1 MITNIDNNRFCQQ
14 EESYFY
20 YYHPDARPSAVMLQI
35 VRPILA
41 GLIFVSSCNDLN
53 VINKYNYNLHQLK
66 STLSVCR
73 KMSRFMM
80 TTKLSAV
87 MIQTGRPTSSND
99 PTCFGSEITRLTGE
113 LLADTTQM
121 APYIQITWEPR
132 LNTLTSSVTYPPMM
146 WLNVD
151 RLNMWTSGE
160 MSVRIA
166 QWKPGI
172 KKGIFLC
179 IPTVLKKQTVISTE
193 TRQTQ
198 PYKTRTTLDCI
209 RRWIPNFVVL
219 QAQMQRLSSGL
230 EVLYDFPACWVPGVC

>member
-1 MITNIDNNRFCQQ
+1 MITYIDNRLCQQ

-41 GLIFVSSCNDLN
+41 GLIFVSSCDDLI
-53 VINKYNYNLHQLK
+53 VIDKYNYDLHQLK

-132 LNTLTSSVTYPPMM
+132 LNTLTSSVTYPQMM
-146 WLNVD
+146 YLNVD
-151 RLNMWTSGE
+151 RSNMWTSGE
-160 MSVRIA
+160 ISVGIA
-166 QWKPGI
+166 
-172 KKGIFLC
+172 
-179 IPTVLKKQTVISTE
+179 QTVIS
-193 TRQTQ
+193 
-198 PYKTRTTLDCI
+198 LDCI

-219 QAQMQRLSSGL
+219 QAQMQLLSSGL
-230 EVLYDFPACWVPGVC
+230 EALCDFPTRWAPGAC

>member
-20 YYHPDARPSAVMLQI
+20 YCHPDARPSAVMLQI

-41 GLIFVSSCNDLN
+41 GLIFVSSCNDLI
-53 VINKYNYNLHQLK
+53 VINKYNYDLHQLK

-113 LLADTTQM
+113 LFADTTQM

-132 LNTLTSSVTYPPMM
+132 LNTLTSSVTYPQMM
-146 WLNVD
+146 YLNVD
-151 RLNMWTSGE
+151 RSNMWTSGE
-160 MSVRIA
+160 ISVGIA
-166 QWKPGI
+166 
-172 KKGIFLC
+172 
-179 IPTVLKKQTVISTE
+179 QTVIS
-193 TRQTQ
+193 
-198 PYKTRTTLDCI
+198 LDCI

-219 QAQMQRLSSGL
+219 QAQMQLLSSGL
-230 EVLYDFPACWVPGVC
+230 EALCDFPTRWAPGAC

>member
-20 YYHPDARPSAVMLQI
+20 YCHPDARPSAVMLQI

-41 GLIFVSSCNDLN
+41 GLIFVSSCNDLI
-53 VINKYNYNLHQLK
+53 VINKYNYDLHQLK

-113 LLADTTQM
+113 LFADTTQM
-121 APYIQITWEPR
+121 APYIQITWEPH
-132 LNTLTSSVTYPPMM
+132 LNTLTSSVTYPQMM
-146 WLNVD
+146 YLNVD
-151 RLNMWTSGE
+151 RSNMWTSGE
-160 MSVRIA
+160 ISVGIA
-166 QWKPGI
+166 
-172 KKGIFLC
+172 
-179 IPTVLKKQTVISTE
+179 QTVIS
-193 TRQTQ
+193 
-198 PYKTRTTLDCI
+198 LDCI

-219 QAQMQRLSSGL
+219 QAQMQLLSSGL
-230 EVLYDFPACWVPGVC
+230 EALCDFPTRWAPGAC

>member
-20 YYHPDARPSAVMLQI
+20 YCHPDARPSAVMLQI
-35 VRPILA
+35 FRPILA
-41 GLIFVSSCNDLN
+41 GLIFVSSCNDLI
-53 VINKYNYNLHQLK
+53 VINKYNYDLHQLK

-87 MIQTGRPTSSND
+87 MIQTGRPTSLND

-132 LNTLTSSVTYPPMM
+132 LNTLTSSVTYPQMM
-146 WLNVD
+146 YLNVD
-151 RLNMWTSGE
+151 RSNMWTSGE
-160 MSVRIA
+160 ISVGIA
-166 QWKPGI
+166 
-172 KKGIFLC
+172 
-179 IPTVLKKQTVISTE
+179 QTVIS
-193 TRQTQ
+193 
-198 PYKTRTTLDCI
+198 LDCI

-219 QAQMQRLSSGL
+219 QAQMQLLSSGL
-230 EVLYDFPACWVPGVC
+230 EALCDFPTRWAPGAC

>member
-1 MITNIDNNRFCQQ
+1 MITNIDNRFCQQ

-41 GLIFVSSCNDLN
+41 GLIFVSSCDDLY
-53 VINKYNYNLHQLK
+53 VINKYNYDLHQLK

-87 MIQTGRPTSSND
+87 MIQTGRPTSLND

-132 LNTLTSSVTYPPMM
+132 LNTLTSSVTYPQMM
-146 WLNVD
+146 YLNVD
-151 RLNMWTSGE
+151 RSNMWTSGE
-160 MSVRIA
+160 ISVGIA
-166 QWKPGI
+166 
-172 KKGIFLC
+172 
-179 IPTVLKKQTVISTE
+179 QTVIS
-193 TRQTQ
+193 
-198 PYKTRTTLDCI
+198 LDCI

-230 EVLYDFPACWVPGVC
+230 EVLYDFPACWVPGAC

>member
-41 GLIFVSSCNDLN
+41 GLIFDLN
-53 VINKYNYNLHQLK
+53 VINKYKYDLHQLK
-66 STLSVCR
+66 SILSVCR

-121 APYIQITWEPR
+121 APYIQIT
-132 LNTLTSSVTYPPMM
+132 
-146 WLNVD
+146 
-151 RLNMWTSGE
+151 
-160 MSVRIA
+160 
-166 QWKPGI
+166 
-172 KKGIFLC
+172 
-179 IPTVLKKQTVISTE
+179 
-193 TRQTQ
+193 
-198 PYKTRTTLDCI
+198 
-209 RRWIPNFVVL
+209 
-219 QAQMQRLSSGL
+219 
-230 EVLYDFPACWVPGVC
+230 

>member
-20 YYHPDARPSAVMLQI
+20 YYHPDARLSAVMLQI
-35 VRPILA
+35 VRLILA

-53 VINKYNYNLHQLK
+53 VINKYNYDLHQLK

-160 MSVRIA
+160 MSVGIA

-172 KKGIFLC
+172 KKDILLC
-179 IPTVLKKQTVISTE
+179 IPTVLNEQTVISTE
-193 TRQTQ
+193 TRQT
-198 PYKTRTTLDCI
+198 
-209 RRWIPNFVVL
+209 
-219 QAQMQRLSSGL
+219 
-230 EVLYDFPACWVPGVC
+230 

>member
-1 MITNIDNNRFCQQ
+1 
-14 EESYFY
+14 
-20 YYHPDARPSAVMLQI
+20 MLQI
-35 VRPILA
+35 VRVILA
-41 GLIFVSSCNDLN
+41 GLIFVSSCNDLI

-132 LNTLTSSVTYPPMM
+132 LNTLTSSVTYPQMM
-146 WLNVD
+146 YLNVD
-151 RLNMWTSGE
+151 RSNMWTSGE
-160 MSVRIA
+160 ISVGIA
-166 QWKPGI
+166 
-172 KKGIFLC
+172 
-179 IPTVLKKQTVISTE
+179 QTVIS
-193 TRQTQ
+193 
-198 PYKTRTTLDCI
+198 LDCI

-219 QAQMQRLSSGL
+219 QAQMQLLSSGL
-230 EVLYDFPACWVPGVC
+230 EALCDFPTRWAPGAC

>member
-1 MITNIDNNRFCQQ
+1 MITNIDNRFCQQ

-20 YYHPDARPSAVMLQI
+20 YCHPDARPSAVMLQI

-41 GLIFVSSCNDLN
+41 GLIFVSSCNDLI
-53 VINKYNYNLHQLK
+53 VINKYNYDLHQLK

-113 LLADTTQM
+113 LFADTTQM

-132 LNTLTSSVTYPPMM
+132 LNTLTSSVTYPQMM
-146 WLNVD
+146 YLNVD
-151 RLNMWTSGE
+151 RSNMWTSGE
-160 MSVRIA
+160 ISVGIA
-166 QWKPGI
+166 
-172 KKGIFLC
+172 
-179 IPTVLKKQTVISTE
+179 QTVIS
-193 TRQTQ
+193 
-198 PYKTRTTLDCI
+198 LDCI

-230 EVLYDFPACWVPGVC
+230 EVLYDFPACWVPGAC

>member
-1 MITNIDNNRFCQQ
+1 MITNIDNRFCQQ

-41 GLIFVSSCNDLN
+41 GLIFVSSCNDLI
-53 VINKYNYNLHQLK
+53 VINKYNYDLHQLK

-113 LLADTTQM
+113 LFADTTQM

-132 LNTLTSSVTYPPMM
+132 LNTLTSSVTYPQMM
-146 WLNVD
+146 YLNVD
-151 RLNMWTSGE
+151 RSNMWTSGE
-160 MSVRIA
+160 ISVGIA
-166 QWKPGI
+166 
-172 KKGIFLC
+172 
-179 IPTVLKKQTVISTE
+179 QTVIS
-193 TRQTQ
+193 
-198 PYKTRTTLDCI
+198 LDCI

-219 QAQMQRLSSGL
+219 QAQMQLLSSGL
-230 EVLYDFPACWVPGVC
+230 EALCDFPTRWAPGAC

>member
-41 GLIFVSSCNDLN
+41 GLIFVSSCNDLI
-53 VINKYNYNLHQLK
+53 VINKYNYDLHQLK

-132 LNTLTSSVTYPPMM
+132 LNTLTSSVTYPQMM
-146 WLNVD
+146 YLNVD
-151 RLNMWTSGE
+151 RSNMWTSGE
-160 MSVRIA
+160 ISVGIA
-166 QWKPGI
+166 
-172 KKGIFLC
+172 
-179 IPTVLKKQTVISTE
+179 QTVIS
-193 TRQTQ
+193 
-198 PYKTRTTLDCI
+198 LDCI

-230 EVLYDFPACWVPGVC
+230 EVLYDFPACWVPGAC

>member
-53 VINKYNYNLHQLK
+53 VINKYNYDLHQLK

-132 LNTLTSSVTYPPMM
+132 LNTLTSSVTYPQMM
-146 WLNVD
+146 YLNVD
-151 RLNMWTSGE
+151 RSNMWTSGE
-160 MSVRIA
+160 ISVGIA
-166 QWKPGI
+166 
-172 KKGIFLC
+172 
-179 IPTVLKKQTVISTE
+179 QTVIS
-193 TRQTQ
+193 
-198 PYKTRTTLDCI
+198 LDCI

-219 QAQMQRLSSGL
+219 QAQMQLLSSGL
-230 EVLYDFPACWVPGVC
+230 EALCDFPTRWAPGAC

>member
-20 YYHPDARPSAVMLQI
+20 YCHPDARPSAVMLQI

-41 GLIFVSSCNDLN
+41 GLIFVSSCDDLN
-53 VINKYNYNLHQLK
+53 VINKYNYDLHQLK

-87 MIQTGRPTSSND
+87 MIQTGRPTSLND

-132 LNTLTSSVTYPPMM
+132 LNTLTSSVTYPQMM
-146 WLNVD
+146 YLNVD
-151 RLNMWTSGE
+151 RSNMWTSGE
-160 MSVRIA
+160 ISVGIA
-166 QWKPGI
+166 
-172 KKGIFLC
+172 
-179 IPTVLKKQTVISTE
+179 QTVIS
-193 TRQTQ
+193 
-198 PYKTRTTLDCI
+198 LDCI

-219 QAQMQRLSSGL
+219 QAQMQLLSSGL
-230 EVLYDFPACWVPGVC
+230 EALCDFPTRWAPGAC